1 METRKEGQA
10 FVKDGAQ
17 HVTVAR
23 VATEFSGE
31 ERPYGVGGRDFFRP
45 RQTGLVQ
52 EWVERERGQRG
63 KEEKHAPKLGAQ
75 LARPEVEPPHIRD
88 RCGRGLGRVGAFIV
102 RTAG

>member
-52 EWVERERGQRG
+52 ELVERERGQIG
-63 KEEKHAPKLGAQ
+63 KEEKHATKLGAQ
-75 LARPEVEPPHIRD
+75 LARPQIEPSYSRD
-88 RCGRGLGRVGAFIV
+88 GRRHGARRVGAFIV
-102 RTAG
+102 SPAG